1 MAASPSEDIR
11 RKPVHGSALRGLL
24 RPAGSPADHF
34 RDKVLET
41 CRGNSMMS
49 LVYLRVRIQ
58 AGIDHDAIDEAIYHE
73 VML

>member
-1 MAASPSEDIR
+1 
-11 RKPVHGSALRGLL
+11 
-24 RPAGSPADHF
+24 
-34 RDKVLET
+34 
-41 CRGNSMMS
+41 MMS